1 MRPTIARLFIAITLL
16 LLAGPL
22 APSAQQPALPV
33 IGFLNTQSPG
43 LFAHLLAGFHQG
55 LSEAGYVE
63 GRNVSIEYRWA
74 ENQYDRLPAL
84 AADLVRRQ
92 VAVIAAT
99 GGSVSALAAKP
110 ATATIPI
117 VFVMGDL
124 DPVQAG
130 IVTSLNRPGGNITG
144 VTPFLS
150 VLGPKQ
156 VELLHELV
164 PNAVVIG
171 MLVNPHFPD
180 AKTQARNAQE
190 AARALGRQIYVLNAS
205 NERDLERAFAT
216 LVQRRI
222 GALLIGNDAFFNS
235 QRARL
240 VALAARHAIP
250 AIYSF
255 REFVEAGG
263 LMSYAPSLVD
273 AYRQAGIYTGRI
285 LKGAKPA
292 DLPVLQ
298 PTTFELVINTKT
310 AKALGLTIP
319 PTLLLRADHVIE

>member
-1 MRPTIARLFIAITLL
+1 MRLTVTRLSISITLL
-16 LLAGPL
+16 LLAAPL
-22 APSAQQPALPV
+22 APRAQQSAMPV
-33 IGFLNTQSPG
+33 IGFLNTQSPA
-43 LFAHLLAGFHQG
+43 LFAHLVAGFHRG

-63 GRNVSIEYRWA
+63 GRNVAIEYRWA
-74 ENQYDRLPAL
+74 ESHNDRLPAL

-144 VTPFLS
+144 VTPFTS
-150 VLGPKQ
+150 VLGPKRL
-156 VELLHELV
+156 ELLRDVV
-164 PNAVVIG
+164 PNAGVIG
-171 MLVNPHFPD
+171 MLVNPNFQD
-180 AKTQARNAQE
+180 TKTQVQDVLE

-205 NERDLERAFAT
+205 SVDDLERAFVT

-222 GALLIGNDAFFNS
+222 RALLVGNDGFFNAH
-235 QRARL
+235 RAQL
-240 VALAARHAIP
+240 VGLAARHAIP
-250 AIYSF
+250 AIYSY
-255 REFVEAGG
+255 RDYATAGG

-292 DLPVLQ
+292 ELPVLQ
-298 PTTFELVINTKT
+298 PTTFELVINSRT
-310 AKALGLTIP
+310 AKALALTVP
-319 PTLLLRADHVIE
+319 PSVLVRADEVLE